1 MARKPILRDLPP
13 ADLLTVGFAGFD
25 KQLSKQFALTRHL
38 REVALRLQ
46 TSDPRP
52 FYSMRDIVERFQV
65 PLRTVAL
72 AYEALEHEGILNR
85 RRSSQTLLVGKNLSP
100 RKVVRAVVGIP
111 VWLHAMVVAP
121 YSRILHIELEDRLR
135 QQGFVA
141 DLIFFRGEE
150 VASPDFAQRLIEH
163 NLDYVLW
170 HTPHPHAI
178 EVLRALQDHGVRQVL
193 VQPSDSQLHIAL
205 PSYLQDWHVAYR
217 TMAAA
222 WVDAGIRHVIMP
234 SPVYLPS
241 KRAKNQ
247 IANTLIAAGMEVHIE
262 EGHAATLLAAARRF
276 RPGECAVAFIDQEG
290 ADAICNEEPVIIEQL
305 IKTCRVG
312 FCRGPIRIP
321 YFHHRDA
328 RIDIVRFSATD
339 IATRIAADLSETL
352 NASPG
357 ILHTFEARYLP
368 QVSFQASAELL

>member
-1 MARKPILRDLPP
+1 MARKPILRDLP
-13 ADLLTVGFAGFD
+13 ASDLLVNDFAGFD
-25 KQLSKQFALTRHL
+25 EKLSKQFALTEHL
-38 REVALRLQ
+38 RKVARRLQ
-46 TSDPRP
+46 KTKARP
-52 FYSMRDIVERFQV
+52 FYSMREIVDQFKV

-72 AYEALEHEGILNR
+72 AYETLEHEGILNR
-85 RRSSQTLLVGKNLSP
+85 RRSSQTVLVGKTLSP

-135 QQGFVA
+135 QHGFVA

-178 EVLRALQDHGVRQVL
+178 DVLRTLQDHGVRQVL
-193 VQPSDSQLHIAL
+193 IQPIDSQLRIAL

-222 WVDAGIRHVIMP
+222 WHDAGIRHAIIP
-234 SPVYLPS
+234 DPVYLPS
-241 KRAKNQ
+241 KRAKTV
-247 IANTLIAAGMEVHIE
+247 IANTLIAAGIEVHFE
-262 EGHAATLLAAARRF
+262 LSNAAALLAAASAY

-339 IATRIAADLSETL
+339 IATRIATDLSETL
-352 NASPG
+352 PSAQQT
-357 ILHTFEARYLP
+357 LHTFEARYLP

>member
-1 MARKPILRDLPP
+1 MARKPILRDLPSS
-13 ADLLTVGFAGFD
+13 DQLVTDFVGFDD
-25 KQLSKQFALTRHL
+25 KLSKQSTLTTHL
-38 REVALRLQ
+38 RKVARRLQ
-46 TSDPRP
+46 KTKARP
-52 FYSMRDIVERFQV
+52 FYSMREIVDQFKV

-85 RRSSQTLLVGKNLSP
+85 RRSSQTLLVGKTLSP

-135 QQGFVA
+135 QHGFVA

-178 EVLRALQDHGVRQVL
+178 DVLRSLQDHGVRQVL
-193 VQPSDSQLHIAL
+193 IQPIDSQLRIAL

-217 TMAAA
+217 TMADA
-222 WVDAGIRHVIMP
+222 WHAAGIRHVIIP
-234 SPVYLPS
+234 DPVYLPS
-241 KRAKNQ
+241 KRAKTV
-247 IANTLIAAGMEVHIE
+247 IANTLISAGIEVHFE
-262 EGHAATLLAAARRF
+262 PGHAATLLAAAGKY

-290 ADAICNEEPVIIEQL
+290 ADAICNEEPVIIEKL
-305 IKTCRVG
+305 IQTCRVG

-328 RIDIVRFSATD
+328 RIDIVRFSPSEIAAR
-339 IATRIAADLSETL
+339 IATDLSETL
-352 NASPG
+352 SATQQT
-357 ILHTFEARYLP
+357 LHTFEARYLP
-368 QVSFQASAELL
+368 QVSFRASAELL